1 MLLYINEKNIK
12 PNVENNI
19 FDFQPYISKYKD
31 EPLNNFK
38 NEFNGSLQTQN
49 LQVSNVYTPK
59 TKEYTSIVK
68 SYLNTIN
75 IDKSKGKINNKP
87 IADFDYTL
95 KDGEIIL
102 RNLSSDPDNDD
113 LIYSWNISDN
123 VSFSSKNVRYSFQHR
138 GMHEISLLASDGELT
153 DIKKISVTI
162 DDTSGFSEYILIN
175 FKIKQNGATFEIE
188 DNSETKNIFEY
199 ERTWFL
205 DGQPLEEKTDKITL
219 TLEDRQPHKIGLRCK
234 GGKFEDYKENTIYA
248 NLEPIISTKI
258 ITIREGQSVELS
270 AENSF
275 SINDPIKS
283 YTWSTDDN
291 I

>member
-59 TKEYTSIVK
+59 TKENTSIVK

-113 LIYSWNISDN
+113 LIYNWSISDN
-123 VSFSSKNVRYSFQHR
+123 VSFSSKNDTTSFF
-138 GMHEISLLASDGELT
+138 SLLVIETFSIPFNLVPYFPLPPTNISKKT
-153 DIKKISVTI
+153 DIK
-162 DDTSGFSEYILIN
+162 
-175 FKIKQNGATFEIE
+175 
-188 DNSETKNIFEY
+188 
-199 ERTWFL
+199 
-205 DGQPLEEKTDKITL
+205 
-219 TLEDRQPHKIGLRCK
+219 
-234 GGKFEDYKENTIYA
+234 
-248 NLEPIISTKI
+248 I
-258 ITIREGQSVELS
+258 ITT
-270 AENSF
+270 
-275 SINDPIKS
+275 INAKKHIKVSNLCLNIKS
-283 YTWSTDDN
+283 LIPFKN
-291 I
+291 FIFRILLQFL